1 MNFRNQIFLLVV
13 SVAILFTSC
22 NLLSDT
28 SDSASD
34 GKKSGSGSVLGD
46 ILNSVTGK
54 LPLTQKNMV
63 GTWNFQGTSCAFET
77 ENLLKKAGGA
87 VVARQVE
94 EKFDETCKEL
104 GIDEK
109 NTGFV
114 FKADSTYT
122 GRIGGVKISGK
133 YLLDTDTKKVRMS
146 YLLGVGHLN
155 ASVAVSSR
163 EMKLFAAQA
172 QVIALVQCLAQLGQE
187 GGDDLLVA
195 DLLVID
201 LSLLQ
206 QQRAAQQALEGAHQP
221 AFCSCKVLRHRVATE
236 MRAAILGVVE
246 HGRGHRE
253 CLALKRDQ
261 ARQSAFGRVGDG
273 GVGSAEIDAKCGR
286 P

>member
-94 EKFDETCKEL
+94 EKFDETCKDL

-146 YLLGVGHLN
+146 YLLGIGHLN

-163 EMKLFAAQA
+163 EMKLFFDADSILKLMKFVSQFT
-172 QVIALVQCLAQLGQE
+172 QNTSVEVLGKM
-187 GGDDLLVA
+187 A
-195 DLLVID
+195 DLYD
-201 LSLLQ
+201 GMLL
-206 QQRAAQQALEGAHQP
+206 G
-221 AFCSCKVLRHRVATE
+221 FD
-236 MRAAILGVVE
+236 MR
-246 HGRGHRE
+246 
-253 CLALKRDQ
+253 KQ
-261 ARQSAFGRVGDG
+261 
-273 GVGSAEIDAKCGR
+273 
-286 P
+286 